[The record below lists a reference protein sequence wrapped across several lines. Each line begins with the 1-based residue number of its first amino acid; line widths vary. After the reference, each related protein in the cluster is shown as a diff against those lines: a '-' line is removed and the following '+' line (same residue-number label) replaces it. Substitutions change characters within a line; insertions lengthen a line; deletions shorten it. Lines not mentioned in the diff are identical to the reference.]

1 MLNWYKK
8 NSHWFPVAFFIFVGM
23 NIQVTITFTA
33 FDEDWDIDKIVDGR
47 SLLDKNVQQDLI
59 AALKEDSGYI
69 LENCDFSFKEDRK
82 SL

>member
-1 MLNWYKK
+1 M
-8 NSHWFPVAFFIFVGM
+8 AFFIFVDM

-47 SLLDKNVQQDLI
+47 SLSDKIVQQDLI
-59 AALKEDSGYI
+59 AVLKEDPEYI
-69 LENCDFSFKEDRK
+69 LQNCDFSFKEDKK